1 MAIHNK
7 KTIQSNFQ
15 DIATGK
21 KTFDIRKDRCN
32 YQVGDIILF
41 QEVTERNII
50 NSLTGRLDSYVE
62 YTGRTVEAEITY
74 KQNGGYGLKGNN
86 WCALGIRVLSVKNK
100 G

>member
-15 DIATGK
+15 DIATGR

-41 QEVTERNII
+41 QEVTERNLI
-50 NSLTGRLDSYVE
+50 NTWKGR
-62 YTGRTVEAEITY
+62 
-74 KQNGGYGLKGNN
+74 
-86 WCALGIRVLSVKNK
+86 
-100 G
+100 

>member
-1 MAIHNK
+1 MTIHNK

-41 QEVTERNII
+41 QEVTEKNII
-50 NSLTGRLDSYVE
+50 NSLTGRIDSYVE

-74 KQNGGYGLKGNN
+74 KQNGGYGLKGSH